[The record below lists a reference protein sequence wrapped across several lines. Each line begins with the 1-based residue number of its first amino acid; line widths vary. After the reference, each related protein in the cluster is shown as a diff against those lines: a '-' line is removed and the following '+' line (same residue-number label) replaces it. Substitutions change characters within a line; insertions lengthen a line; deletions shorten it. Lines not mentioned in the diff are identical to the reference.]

1 MDNILSKLSIA
12 TINVSDYISNKYNLS
27 EVAQVF
33 VFEQVWGSTSLGFG
47 GFGGST
53 MTSAWTHVV
62 STYDGKHH
70 VFFNGRHAYT
80 VDSANEIFKEDL
92 MNQNM
97 RSVDDAI
104 KYYQ

>member
-33 VFEQVWGSTSLGFG
+33 AFEQVWGSTSLGFNG
-47 GFGGST
+47 IGGST

-62 STYDGKHH
+62 FTYDGKRH

-80 VDSANEIFKEDL
+80 VDSANEKFMEDL
-92 MNQNM
+92 VKQNM
-97 RSVDDAI
+97 QSVDGAR
-104 KYYQ
+104 KCY

>member
-1 MDNILSKLSIA
+1 MENILNKLKWS
-12 TINVSDYISNKYNLS
+12 TINVNDYISNKYNIS
-27 EVAQVF
+27 DIVHVF

-47 GFGGST
+47 GIGGST
-53 MTSAWTHVV
+53 MTSAWTHVI
-62 STYDGKHH
+62 STVDGKYHI
-70 VFFNGRHAYT
+70 FFNGRHAYT
-80 VDSANEIFKEDL
+80 VDSANEIFKDDL

>member
-12 TINVSDYISNKYNLS
+12 TINVNDYISNKYNLS

-33 VFEQVWGSTSLGFG
+33 VFEQVWGSTSLGFDG
-47 GFGGST
+47 IGGST

-62 STYDGKHH
+62 STYYGKHH

-80 VDSANEIFKEDL
+80 VDSANEKFMDDL
-92 MNQNM
+92 MKQNM
-97 RSVDDAI
+97 KSVNDAM
-104 KYYQ
+104 KCY